1 MNSRHSFSA
10 LMLSTMLAGVSCG
23 GDETGTTTPPPPTIC
38 DMIEDYTA
46 STTTPL
52 TFTTDIQPIIMSSL
66 SCGLV
71 SQCHGSSPVT
81 IDAAMMKTFSY
92 VGDPMTVR
100 TSMLAPSVNAP
111 TLANVVPGQV
121 GQSFLAYK
129 LSGVDGLRCLSS
141 RTPSACVDGASTGT
155 ETDCGDDMPS
165 MPGGTLSAADRTKI
179 LDWIA
184 QGAAL

>member
-1 MNSRHSFSA
+1 MKLRRSFPA
-10 LMLSTMLAGVSCG
+10 LLTLLLTTLVGVSCG
-23 GDETGTTTPPPPTIC
+23 GDGPTTPPVSIC
-38 DMIEDYTA
+38 DMLEDYTA

-52 TFTTDIQPIIMSSL
+52 TFTADIQPIIMSAG

-71 SQCHGSSPVT
+71 SQCHGNTPVK
-81 IDAAMMKTFSY
+81 IDAAGLKTFSY
-92 VGDPMTVR
+92 VGDPATVR
-100 TSMLAPSVNAP
+100 ATMLEPSVNAP
-111 TLANVVPGQV
+111 TMNIVVPNNV
-121 GQSFLAYK
+121 ANSLMAYK

-141 RTPSACVDGASTGT
+141 RSPSPCVDGASTGT

>member
-1 MNSRHSFSA
+1 MKLHRNVPA
-10 LMLSTMLAGVSCG
+10 VLVLSTTLAGVSCG
-23 GDETGTTTPPPPTIC
+23 GDGPTTPPVSIC
-38 DMIEDYTA
+38 DMIEDYTP

-52 TFTTDIQPIIMSSL
+52 TFTADIQPLIMGSL
-66 SCGLV
+66 TCGLV
-71 SQCHGSSPVT
+71 SQCHGNTPVT
-81 IDAAMMKTFSY
+81 IDAAGLKTFSY

-100 TSMLAPSVNAP
+100 AAMLELSVNAP
-111 TLANVVPGQV
+111 TMANVVPGQV
-121 GQSFLAYK
+121 SQSLLAYK

-141 RTPSACVDGASTGT
+141 RTPSLCADGASTGT

-184 QGAAL
+184 QGATL

>member
-1 MNSRHSFSA
+1 MNLHRNFPS
-10 LMLSTMLAGVSCG
+10 LLVLSTTLAGVSCG
-23 GDETGTTTPPPPTIC
+23 GDGPTTPPVTIC
-38 DMIEDYTA
+38 DMLEDYTP

-66 SCGLV
+66 TCGLV
-71 SQCHGSSPVT
+71 SQCHGNTPVT

-100 TSMLAPSVNAP
+100 AAMLAPSVNAP
-111 TLANVVPGQV
+111 TMANVVPNQV
-121 GQSFLAYK
+121 SQSLLAYK
-129 LSGVDGLRCLSS
+129 LSGTDGLRCLSS
-141 RTPSACVDGASTGT
+141 RTPSLCADGASTGT

-165 MPGGTLSAADRTKI
+165 MPGGTLSAAERTKI

>member
-1 MNSRHSFSA
+1 MDQPRT
-10 LMLSTMLAGVSCG
+10 LLAVMVSCATLTAASCG
-23 GDETGTTTPPPPTIC
+23 SDGPTTPPVSIC
-38 DMIEDYTA
+38 DMLEDYTA

-52 TFTTDIQPIIMSSL
+52 TFTADIQPIIMSSL

-71 SQCHGSSPVT
+71 SQCHGNSPIA
-81 IDAAMMKTFSY
+81 IDTAGMKMFSY
-92 VGDPMTVR
+92 VGEPAAVR
-100 TSMLAPSVNAP
+100 ASMLQASVNAP
-111 TLANVVPGQV
+111 TMPNVVPGQV
-121 GQSFLAYK
+121 SQSFMAYK

-141 RTPSACVDGASTGT
+141 RSPSPCVDGASTGT

-184 QGAAL
+184 QGATL

>member
-1 MNSRHSFSA
+1 MNLRRNFPA
-10 LMLSTMLAGVSCG
+10 LLLLSTSLAGVSCG
-23 GDETGTTTPPPPTIC
+23 GDGPTTPPVSIC

-52 TFTTDIQPIIMSSL
+52 TFTADIQPVIMAPL

-71 SQCHGSSPVT
+71 SQCHGNSPVK
-81 IDAAMMKTFSY
+81 IDAAGLKTFSY
-92 VGDPMTVR
+92 VGDPATVR
-100 TSMLAPSVNAP
+100 TAMLQPSVNAP
-111 TLANVVPGQV
+111 TMANVVPGQV
-121 GQSFLAYK
+121 SQSFMAYK

-141 RTPSACVDGASTGT
+141 RSPSACADGASVGT

-165 MPGGTLSAADRTKI
+165 MPGGSLSAADRTKI

>member
-1 MNSRHSFSA
+1 MNLRRNFPA
-10 LMLSTMLAGVSCG
+10 LLLLSTSLAGVSCG
-23 GDETGTTTPPPPTIC
+23 GDGPTTPPVSIC

-52 TFTTDIQPIIMSSL
+52 TFTADIQPVIMNSL
-66 SCGLV
+66 TCGLV
-71 SQCHGSSPVT
+71 SQCHGNTPVT
-81 IDAAMMKTFSY
+81 IDAAGLKTFSY

-100 TSMLAPSVNAP
+100 AAMLEPSVNAP
-111 TLANVVPGQV
+111 TMANVVPGQV
-121 GQSFLAYK
+121 SQSLMAYK

-141 RTPSACVDGASTGT
+141 RSPSACADGASTGT